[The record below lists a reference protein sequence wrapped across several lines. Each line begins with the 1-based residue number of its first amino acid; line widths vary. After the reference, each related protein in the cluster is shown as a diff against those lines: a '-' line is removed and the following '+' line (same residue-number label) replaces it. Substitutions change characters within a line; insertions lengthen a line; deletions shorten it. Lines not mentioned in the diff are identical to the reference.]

1 MADGPRYYRVSPKF
15 WSSAERLGWDEETRL
30 LALYLLTCDHRSTEG
45 LFRLP
50 KQYILADLEW
60 SAQRLS
66 KPFARLCSDDF
77 IDYDEDAKVM
87 LIVKALAYQSPSNPN
102 GVTAA
107 LRALEM
113 VPVTRLDSRFYELS
127 QRYSERLTEALPE
140 RFTQP
145 FAEPPSLALAQSSTQ
160 SPSSVPDGT
169 VVDEAFEQF
178 WIDYPRHHDTKA
190 LGGGGSKA
198 SALQRWRK
206 LKPDW
211 RVEAAAALETY
222 RKVCRPDGQ
231 KPKHAERFLVNE
243 AWKAYL
249 PEARNGHRVRT
260 DLCEKCKRSL
270 VDHDLEL
277 CGILERAG

>member
-77 IDYDEDAKVM
+77 IDYDDDAKVM

-127 QRYSERLTEALPE
+127 QRYSERLTKALPQ
-140 RFTQP
+140 RFGEPLTHPPTQTQ
-145 FAEPPSLALAQSSTQ
+145 AQSSTQ
-160 SPSSVPDGT
+160 APNSVPDGT
-169 VVDEAFEQF
+169 DADDALFDEFWDAYPVKDGMKGGGAGRKICRKSWDKLTDEERRLARIGVDHYREYVEQPNSPLVAMATTWLNQERWEQF
-178 WIDYPRHHDTKA
+178 QEPRNTNGQTIQHSWAGTPSGRLD
-190 LGGGGSKA
+190 
-198 SALQRWRK
+198 
-206 LKPDW
+206 LK
-211 RVEAAAALETY
+211 
-222 RKVCRPDGQ
+222 
-231 KPKHAERFLVNE
+231 
-243 AWKAYL
+243 
-249 PEARNGHRVRT
+249 
-260 DLCEKCKRSL
+260 
-270 VDHDLEL
+270 EL
-277 CGILERAG
+277 